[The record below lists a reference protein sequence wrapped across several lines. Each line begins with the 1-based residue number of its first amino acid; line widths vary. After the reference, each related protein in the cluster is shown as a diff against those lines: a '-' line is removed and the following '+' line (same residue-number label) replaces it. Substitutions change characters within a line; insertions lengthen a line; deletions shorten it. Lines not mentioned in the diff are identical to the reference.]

1 MGNLPKDVV
10 GRKSSHDTIR
20 HGPTDNM
27 SYAGLM
33 QAAQTYRLV
42 THVPLPSILSVSFA
56 WKVALWALII
66 LAGSAA
72 SAQSQYE
79 VATIRPSAPGTTRHM
94 QIRGTRFATEGT
106 TVVDLLQFAYGVH
119 TSQIVGGP
127 NWIKTDR
134 FDISADP
141 EMERRPSS
149 SELKTMTARLLADR
163 FHLVLANEEAVI
175 PVFALVRVKAKLQLK
190 STVPDSTGILSG
202 GLVPPGSLFVHNGTV
217 GDFIAYLQRYAPPEI
232 DRPIVN
238 QTDISGRY
246 EFELHFCPEGAR
258 DQEPTE
264 VASPTTAP
272 DIFTAIRDQLGLR
285 LQPTRTEVKVLRII
299 TISVP
304 TPN

>member
-1 MGNLPKDVV
+1 
-10 GRKSSHDTIR
+10 
-20 HGPTDNM
+20 
-27 SYAGLM
+27 M
-33 QAAQTYRLV
+33 QAARTYRLV
-42 THVPLPSILSVSFA
+42 THVPLLSILSVSVTR
-56 WKVALWALII
+56 KVALWALIG

-79 VATIRPSAPGTTRHM
+79 VATIRPSAPGTSRHI

-106 TVVDLLQFAYGVH
+106 TVQDLLQFAYGVH
-119 TSQIVGGP
+119 ASQILGGP

-149 SELKTMTARLLADR
+149 SELKAMTARLLMER
-163 FHLVLANEEAVI
+163 FHLVLANEEAVL
-175 PVFALVRVKAKLQLK
+175 PVLALVRTKAKLLLK
-190 STVPDSTGILSG
+190 PAGSDSTSILSG

-232 DRPIVN
+232 DRPIVD
-238 QTDISGRY
+238 QTEITGRY
-246 EFELHFCPEGAR
+246 EFELHFSPEGAR
-258 DQEPTE
+258 DQEPAE
-264 VASPTTAP
+264 VANPAVAP

-285 LQPTRTEVKVLRII
+285 LQPTRTQVKVLRII